1 MELEIFLSA
10 PVDVQCDMNIG
21 HIPLYLYL
29 IVTYSIC
36 WGDFLKNSW
45 DKAQSRRPIPQC
57 QRFIIQTDMHV
68 RVHTITQRT
77 TSNFI
82 MQTDKAKLWS
92 CRQWKLRMNL
102 RPKRILRITQN
113 PSKTQSCHPTNLYRS
128 VCEFVCVTTAFPCG
142 QSNIDTIVT
151 DWAPCDMEVLTGST
165 PVGLVRP
172 QQTSV
177 AYTHTHRTWRDIL
190 RILATMWDPQ
200 RINNAAPLT
209 TGGIKLLAP
218 SHSIILSLSLFLAFL
233 FLVLPLFD
241 TSISAHFVTHSSATA
256 WEWSVN

>member
-1 MELEIFLSA
+1 MESPWWQWRWKFFLSA
-10 PVDVQCDMNIG
+10 HVDVQCDMNIG
-21 HIPLYLYL
+21 HVPLYLYL
-29 IVTYSIC
+29 IVTYSMC

-128 VCEFVCVTTAFPCG
+128 VCEFVCVTTA
-142 QSNIDTIVT
+142 
-151 DWAPCDMEVLTGST
+151 
-165 PVGLVRP
+165 
-172 QQTSV
+172 
-177 AYTHTHRTWRDIL
+177 
-190 RILATMWDPQ
+190 
-200 RINNAAPLT
+200 
-209 TGGIKLLAP
+209 
-218 SHSIILSLSLFLAFL
+218 SL
-233 FLVLPLFD
+233 PM
-241 TSISAHFVTHSSATA
+241 
-256 WEWSVN
+256 WSVQHRHYCHWLSSLWYGGADR

>member
-177 AYTHTHRTWRDIL
+177 AYTHTHTQDVTWHTENLGD
-190 RILATMWDPQ
+190 
-200 RINNAAPLT
+200 NV
-209 TGGIKLLAP
+209 G
-218 SHSIILSLSLFLAFL
+218 S
-233 FLVLPLFD
+233 
-241 TSISAHFVTHSSATA
+241 SAHQ
-256 WEWSVN
+256 